1 MSDSNDSNF
10 LITNQIRSKAG
21 KTAAANMTPEQ
32 RRERAFKASHGRR
45 CYEGIPKASHVG
57 EITFGDIKVSCAVL
71 EDGQRVITQSS
82 MLGVIGKSKGGG
94 KITKKLREL
103 QERGERIPLFVAAN
117 NLIPFLSND
126 LSAGGTPIIFIH
138 PTAGKC
144 IGFKSDLIPEVCDVY
159 LKAREA
165 GVLTKDQMPI
175 AHRAEIIIRSLAKIG
190 ITALIDE
197 ITGYQNHRENDE
209 LQKLF
214 EKFIAKELQPWTKRF
229 PCEYFENIKR
239 IYGLSHLKRS
249 PSFAGHLI
257 NRYIYSEISEDVLE
271 ELKRKNPV
279 TDSGRRKHAHHQ
291 FLTHDVGHPALNK
304 QILKINTLMSASDT
318 KEEFESLFEKTRR
331 K

>member
-1 MSDSNDSNF
+1 MESNPH
-10 LITNQIRSKAG
+10 IITTICTNQVRSKG
-21 KTAAANMTPEQ
+21 GSTAAQNMSPEQ
-32 RRERAFKASHGRR
+32 RRARALKANHAKK
-45 CYEGIPKASHVG
+45 CYSGLLKATHDGIL
-57 EITFGDIKVSCAVL
+57 EIAESKISCAVL
-71 EDGQRVITQSS
+71 ENGQRVINETS
-82 MLGVIGKSKGGG
+82 MFEILGRKRKGRGRQGTEIPGFLDAMNLKPFINNCLMRGPQVIQYLGKNSGKSYGYEAT
-94 KITKKLREL
+94 I
-103 QERGERIPLFVAAN
+103 
-117 NLIPFLSND
+117 
-126 LSAGGTPIIFIH
+126 
-138 PTAGKC
+138 
-144 IGFKSDLIPEVCDVY
+144 IPEICKVY
-159 LKAREA
+159 LDARKA
-165 GVLTKDQMPI
+165 GVLTPSQLPTAEK
-175 AHRAEIIIRSLAKIG
+175 AEIILHSLAKVG
-190 ITALIDE
+190 IIALVDAAS
-197 ITGYQNHRENDE
+197 GYEKDRENDE

-229 PCEYFENIKR
+229 PPEYFENIKR